1 MDIEDA
7 MCCLSIMMSCDFCL
21 PLHPLEVRSKYIF
34 ASCLWCCLR
43 AHHGHSFQAIKLK
56 LDMNDHLNGADVFS
70 YPDIRISEKKIHP
83 FFALDASF
91 WKLGSSNLTWMIPW
105 RLLMILTIRIS
116 GYLNIRIRIFW
127 IFDPYTAISKAR
139 KLKLGM
145 DDHLKGTNALGYPD
159 IRISA
164 SASAVP
170 CVVANLEM
178 IINDLCIDV
187 VP

>member
-1 MDIEDA
+1 
-7 MCCLSIMMSCDFCL
+7 
-21 PLHPLEVRSKYIF
+21 
-34 ASCLWCCLR
+34 
-43 AHHGHSFQAIKLK
+43 
-56 LDMNDHLNGADVFS
+56 
-70 YPDIRISEKKIHP
+70 
-83 FFALDASF
+83 
-91 WKLGSSNLTWMIPW
+91 
-105 RLLMILTIRIS
+105 MILTIRIS

-178 IINDLCIDV
+178 IINDLCKLKLGMDDHLKGANVLGYLDIRISASSSAVPCV
-187 VP
+187 VANLEMIIMTFSS